1 MEVAQLLL
9 AGPGGVIENL
19 DEFFS
24 QRLGLPASVVDPIDS
39 LAIEMDDEMS
49 PAQRSGLATV
59 LGLGL
64 REV

>member
-9 AGPGGVIENL
+9 AGPGSAIGNL

-24 QRLGLPASVVDPIDS
+24 QRLGLPASSVDPVDA
-39 LAIEMDDEMS
+39 LALETDEELS
-49 PAQRSGLATV
+49 SAQRSGLATV

-64 REV
+64 REI

>member
-9 AGPGGVIENL
+9 AGPGSAIGNL
-19 DEFFS
+19 DEFFA
-24 QRLGLPASVVDPIDS
+24 QRLGLPASVVDPVDS
-39 LAIEMDDEMS
+39 LAIEVDEDLS

>member
-9 AGPGGVIENL
+9 AGPGGAIGQL

-24 QRLGLPASVVDPIDS
+24 QRLSLPASQIDPIAALS
-39 LAIEMDDEMS
+39 LEVDEDI
-49 PAQRSGLATV
+49 PVAQRPGLATV

>member
-9 AGPGGVIENL
+9 AGNGSAIGNL

-24 QRLGLPASVVDPIDS
+24 QRLGLPASVIDPVES
-39 LAIEMDDEMS
+39 LALETDEELS

-64 REV
+64 RGV